1 MLLGVGIEVAAGGFE
16 VRGFAE
22 RLLVDMDG
30 VLAHREVFE
39 VDLDGEFVVLAGG
52 EGGGAGVF
60 AVSGL
65 EGNGKCAFGRLRE
78 SGNGEE
84 TDGEGGNG
92 KTHNGFSPDGPKSVR
107 CFEACAG

>member
-1 MLLGVGIEVAAGGFE
+1 MAHGILKTVLLGVGIEVAACGLE
-16 VRGFAE
+16 VRRFAE

-30 VLAHREVFE
+30 MLAHGKVFE

-60 AVSGL
+60 AVGGL
-65 EGNGKCAFGRLRE
+65 EGDGESAFGWFRE

-92 KTHNGFSPDGPKSVR
+92 KTHNGFSP
-107 CFEACAG
+107 ETA